1 MPENDIGTLYS
12 KINKLDTRV
21 TELESTRPFLKEM
34 IERNIAS
41 NEKLSNTLQ
50 DVQISMIKMNEK
62 MDDQTE
68 SFKQLQKDFEEAS
81 KKTDDR
87 IESVKKETFDKIEK
101 VNDKVKEVEEK
112 GKFDII
118 LFIKANWPWI
128 VALLGI
134 GFLYI
139 ADKVKY

>member
-41 NEKLSNTLQ
+41 NEKLSNTLH

-62 MDDQTE
+62 MDDQTQ
-68 SFKQLQKDFEEAS
+68 SFKQLQQDFEEVS
-81 KKTDDR
+81 KKTDAK
-87 IESVKKETFDKIEK
+87 IELVKQETFDKIEK

-112 GKFDII
+112 GKFDIM

-128 VALLGI
+128 VALLGV